1 VHSAGP
7 AFGPRLNPI
16 GRGGL
21 LARWPKGGRR
31 PVDMTHGHAVVVRL
45 ARASRRG
52 RRARG
57 MVTVAGVGA
66 GGQGSPVASM
76 QCGQRR
82 EYDDGEGRSSGN
94 KDGDVAHQGG
104 SGADEVAN
112 GATR

>member
-1 VHSAGP
+1 
-7 AFGPRLNPI
+7 
-16 GRGGL
+16 
-21 LARWPKGGRR
+21 
-31 PVDMTHGHAVVVRL
+31 MTHGHTVVVRL